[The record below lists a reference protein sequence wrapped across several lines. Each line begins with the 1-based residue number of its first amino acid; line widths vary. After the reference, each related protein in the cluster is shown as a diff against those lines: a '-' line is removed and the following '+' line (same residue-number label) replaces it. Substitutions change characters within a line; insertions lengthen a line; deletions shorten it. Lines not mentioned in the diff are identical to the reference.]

1 MQFQTLMPE
10 QFYLATNSAWDII
23 VKLDPGYSG
32 QPVGAYYDTNNVSL
46 PITAP
51 LPNPITI
58 SNLLGSFEYD
68 THATNG
74 AYWINSKYVITNWS
88 GINLYQNLPV
98 VPLSQ

>member
-1 MQFQTLMPE
+1 MRFQTLMPE
-10 QFYLATNSAWDII
+10 QFCAATNGDWDII

-32 QPVGAYYDTNNVSL
+32 HPVGAYYDTNNVSL

-51 LPNPITI
+51 LPNPILM
-58 SNLLGSFEYD
+58 SNLLGSFEYSS
-68 THATNG
+68 HATND
-74 AYWINSKYVITNWS
+74 AYWINSKYNITNWS